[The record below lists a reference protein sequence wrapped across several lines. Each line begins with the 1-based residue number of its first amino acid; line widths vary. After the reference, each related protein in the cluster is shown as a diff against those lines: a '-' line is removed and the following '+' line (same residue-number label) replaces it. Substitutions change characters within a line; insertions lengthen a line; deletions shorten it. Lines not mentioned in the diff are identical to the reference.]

1 MNFFTSFFSDDDDD
15 DDDNARQTESQD
27 EEEASRDSEHLSDSP
42 TSDGGAWEFS
52 GLWKTLSAKSE
63 SIIDTYR
70 RDLQEFGTGLKKE
83 IEVAHGSLETVGH
96 VIDQFGNTVV
106 KGTSHIKS
114 YLDSDNNNRNNNPGG
129 NEEKKSFNSKR
140 YYNRF
145 DAQVRAIQGD
155 VSTYTEVPEDSDE
168 YTDWKSGFS
177 LEGKSDEIEDFL
189 KESEA
194 MESVFKRVVPSVVD
208 RDTFWCRY
216 YYRVYRLKKAEDV
229 RARLV
234 RRMSREEEELSW
246 DVDDDDDDGDGDE
259 NKGKEGD
266 SELHGDGTKKLN
278 VEEMHKS
285 GEEGSKEEKRGD
297 LLQSKGDECVEESK
311 VDKNKEVVEKM
322 GDGSS
327 KKTIN
332 EDDERKDSGVD
343 SGKKVIME
351 SKVDDGKD
359 SLVANKHSGNKK
371 EEEDLEW
378 DEIENLSRIDE
389 EKEVRTGSPTKV
401 DLRKRLSAAQEQDE
415 EDDLSWDIEDDD
427 EHAKA

>member
-1 MNFFTSFFSDDDDD
+1 MNFFTSFFSDDDD

-234 RRMSREEEELSW
+234 RRMSRDEEELSW
-246 DVDDDDDDGDGDE
+246 DVEEEDE

-266 SELHGDGTKKLN
+266 SVLHGDGTNRLN

-297 LLQSKGDECVEESK
+297 LLQSKGDESVEESK
-311 VDKNKEVVEKM
+311 AGKNKEVVEKM
-322 GDGSS
+322 SDGT
-327 KKTIN
+327 KKSIN
-332 EDDERKDSGVD
+332 EEDKRNGSVVD
-343 SGKKVIME
+343 CDNGK
-351 SKVDDGKD
+351 
-359 SLVANKHSGNKK
+359 
-371 EEEDLEW
+371 
-378 DEIENLSRIDE
+378 
-389 EKEVRTGSPTKV
+389 
-401 DLRKRLSAAQEQDE
+401 
-415 EDDLSWDIEDDD
+415 
-427 EHAKA
+427 

>member
-1 MNFFTSFFSDDDDD
+1 MR
-15 DDDNARQTESQD
+15 A
-27 EEEASRDSEHLSDSP
+27 
-42 TSDGGAWEFS
+42 
-52 GLWKTLSAKSE
+52 KTNRKSKNRVAIPPPAKSE
-63 SIIDTYR
+63 SIIETYR

-83 IEVAHGSLETVGH
+83 IEVAHRSLETVGH
-96 VIDQFGNTVV
+96 VIDQFGNTVA
-106 KGTSHIKS
+106 KGTAHITS
-114 YLDSDNNNRNNNPGG
+114 YLDSDNNNNRNNPGTK
-129 NEEKKSFNSKR
+129 EKKSFISKR
-140 YYNRF
+140 YSRF
-145 DAQVRAIQGD
+145 DSQVRAIQSD

-168 YTDWKSGFS
+168 YNEWKSRFS
-177 LEGKSDEIEDFL
+177 LEEKRDEMEGFL
-189 KESEA
+189 NDNAA
-194 MESVFKRVVPSVVD
+194 MESVYKRVVPSVVD
-208 RDTFWCRY
+208 HDTFWCRY

-234 RRMSREEEELSW
+234 RRMSRDEEELSW
-246 DVDDDDDDGDGDE
+246 DVEEEDE

-266 SELHGDGTKKLN
+266 SVLHGDGTNRLN